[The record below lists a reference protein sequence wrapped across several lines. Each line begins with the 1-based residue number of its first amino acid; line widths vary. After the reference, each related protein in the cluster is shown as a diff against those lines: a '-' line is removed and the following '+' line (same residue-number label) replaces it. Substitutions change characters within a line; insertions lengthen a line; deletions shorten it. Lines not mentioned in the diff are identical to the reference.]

1 MVDHVPASVIEATRA
16 SHQLGVFFRV
26 GTNPPLNW
34 WMGVGDIPAGIDGL
48 DPAGTV
54 YFGGGRLTDI
64 PDLEV
69 MINNIADTREFTL
82 SGIDPEAA
90 GLAMDTLPAVRGCD
104 VTVAFTTLD
113 DYFQPLTNPIPIWS
127 ATASH
132 VNESYPPVV
141 GAADP
146 TASLSLVTE
155 AGSMARSRP
164 AQILWSSSHQQ
175 ARFPGDRGC
184 DNTAMLASGVEPEWP
199 RF

>member
-1 MVDHVPASVIEATRA
+1 
-16 SHQLGVFFRV
+16 
-26 GTNPPLNW
+26 
-34 WMGVGDIPAGIDGL
+34 
-48 DPAGTV
+48 
-54 YFGGGRLTDI
+54 
-64 PDLEV
+64 
-69 MINNIADTREFTL
+69 MINNNADTREFTL
-82 SGIDPEAA
+82 SGIDPVTA
-90 GLAMDTLPAVRGCD
+90 GLAMDSMPSVRGCD

-127 ATASH
+127 AAASH

-141 GAADP
+141 GVADP

-164 AQILWSSSHQQ
+164 AQILWSASHQK

-184 DNTAMLASGVEPEWP
+184 DNTALLASGVEPEWP